1 MKFFFVA
8 RKIQPV
14 FAGRLRRYGNC
25 HPGKFFAPLKT
36 TRICQPQRND
46 EYKKRPLKAV
56 FR

>member
-8 RKIQPV
+8 RKIQPI
-14 FAGRLRRYGNC
+14 FAGRLRRYGSC
-25 HPGKFFAPLKT
+25 PSGEFFAPLKT
-36 TRICQPQRND
+36 TRICQPHRND